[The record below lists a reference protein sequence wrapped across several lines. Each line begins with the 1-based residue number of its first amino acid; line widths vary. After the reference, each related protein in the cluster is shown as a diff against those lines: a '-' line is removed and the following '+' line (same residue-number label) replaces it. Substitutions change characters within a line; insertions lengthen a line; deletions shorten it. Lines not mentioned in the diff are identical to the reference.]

1 MSSPRIPEQG
11 AQGSFPHLSMLS
23 SRLENEKDPPPPQK
37 KKKKKKKKN
46 KHDENLPGLI
56 ILGYFNGS

>member
-23 SRLENEKDPPPPQK
+23 SRLENEKDPPPQK
-37 KKKKKKKKN
+37 KTKKKQN
-46 KHDENLPGLI
+46 KINMTKTFLD
-56 ILGYFNGS
+56 